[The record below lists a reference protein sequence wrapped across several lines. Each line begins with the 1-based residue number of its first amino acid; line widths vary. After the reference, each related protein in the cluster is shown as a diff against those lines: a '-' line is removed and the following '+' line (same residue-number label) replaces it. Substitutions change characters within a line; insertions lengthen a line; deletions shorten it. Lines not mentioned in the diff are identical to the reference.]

1 MISGRTGAFV
11 LFGSPVEHSLSPAIH
26 NTSFAELGLDY
37 VYLCHDVAPAAIG
50 AAVDGARAM
59 GFAGFNV
66 TMPCK
71 AAVIRHIDELS
82 PAAHLMG
89 AVNTVTR
96 EGDRLIGHN
105 TDGAGLLRSVTE
117 RGFNVAG
124 ADVTVIGAGG
134 AGSAVYTQA
143 ALDGAGK
150 ISVFKRANSSFEA
163 SSKKIATLSEHTGVN
178 LSLTDVADEAALERA
193 VREAD
198 IVVDATRVG
207 MAPLEN
213 QSNIKEEWLRPG
225 QAVVDTVYHP
235 RKTKLLELAARA
247 GATPIDGLGMLLW
260 QAAIAEEIWLDV
272 AMPVDRVREAV
283 FGKSAYI
290 EKSTSR

>member
-163 SSKKIATLSEHTGVN
+163 SSKKIAALSEHTGVN

-213 QSNIKEEWLRPG
+213 QSNIEEEWLRPG

>member
-1 MISGRTGAFV
+1 MISGRTGVFV

-163 SSKKIATLSEHTGVN
+163 SSKKIAALSEHTGVN

>member
-124 ADVTVIGAGG
+124 ADITVIGAGG

-163 SSKKIATLSEHTGVN
+163 SSKKIAALCEHTGVN
-178 LSLTDVADEAALERA
+178 LTLADVADEAALERA

-213 QSNIKEEWLRPG
+213 QSNIEEEWLRPG

>member
-1 MISGRTGAFV
+1 MISGRTKAFA
-11 LFGSPVEHSLSPAIH
+11 LFGSPVEHSLSPAMH
-26 NTSFAELGLDY
+26 NVSFAELGLDC
-37 VYLCHDVAPAAIG
+37 VYLCHDVVPSAIG
-50 AAVDGARAM
+50 AAVAGARAM

-71 AAVIRHIDELS
+71 AAVIEHLDELS
-82 PAAHLMG
+82 PAARLMG
-89 AVNTVTR
+89 AVNTVKR

-105 TDGAGLLRSVTE
+105 TDGAGLLRSVAE
-117 RGFNVAG
+117 RGFDVAG
-124 ADVTVIGAGG
+124 ADVAVIGAGG

-143 ALDGAGK
+143 ALDGAGRV
-150 ISVFKRANSSFEA
+150 SVFKRTNASFGPT
-163 SSKKIATLSEHTGVN
+163 SQKIAALSERTGVN
-178 LSLTDVADEAALERA
+178 LTLTDVADEAALERA

-207 MAPLEN
+207 MAPLES
-213 QSNIKEEWLRPG
+213 QSNVREEWLRPG

-235 RKTKLLELAARA
+235 RETKLLALAAQA

-260 QAAIAEEIWLDV
+260 QASIAEEIWLDV

-283 FGKSAYI
+283 FGG
-290 EKSTSR
+290 

>member
-71 AAVIRHIDELS
+71 AVVIRHIDELS

-163 SSKKIATLSEHTGVN
+163 SSKKIAALSEHTGVN

-213 QSNIKEEWLRPG
+213 QSNIEEEWLRPG

>member
-1 MISGRTGAFV
+1 MISGRTGVFV

-50 AAVDGARAM
+50 AAVEGAHAM

-71 AAVIRHIDELS
+71 AAVIEHLDELS
-82 PAAHLMG
+82 PAARLMG

-143 ALDGAGK
+143 ALDGAGRV
-150 ISVFKRANSSFEA
+150 SVFKRANSSFEA
-163 SSKKIATLSEHTGVN
+163 SSKKIAALSEHTGVK

-213 QSNIKEEWLRPG
+213 QSNVKEEWLRPG

>member
-1 MISGRTGAFV
+1 MISGRTKAFA
-11 LFGSPVEHSLSPAIH
+11 LFGSPVEHSLSPAMH
-26 NTSFAELGLDY
+26 NASFAELGLDC
-37 VYLCHDVAPAAIG
+37 VYLCHDVVPSAVA
-50 AAVDGARAM
+50 AAVAGARAM

-71 AAVIRHIDELS
+71 AAVIEHLDELS
-82 PAAHLMG
+82 PAARLMG
-89 AVNTVTR
+89 AVNTVKR

-105 TDGAGLLRSVTE
+105 TDGAGLLRSVAE
-117 RGFNVAG
+117 RGFDVAG
-124 ADVTVIGAGG
+124 ADVAVIGAGG

-143 ALDGAGK
+143 ALDGAGRV
-150 ISVFKRANSSFEA
+150 SVFKRANASFEPT
-163 SSKKIATLSEHTGVN
+163 SQKIAALSERTGVN
-178 LSLTDVADEAALERA
+178 LTLTDVADEAALERA

-207 MAPLEN
+207 MAPLES
-213 QSNIKEEWLRPG
+213 QSNVKEEWLRPG

-235 RKTKLLELAARA
+235 RETKLLALAAQA

-283 FGKSAYI
+283 FGG
-290 EKSTSR
+290 

>member
-1 MISGRTGAFV
+1 
-11 LFGSPVEHSLSPAIH
+11 
-26 NTSFAELGLDY
+26 
-37 VYLCHDVAPAAIG
+37 
-50 AAVDGARAM
+50 M
-59 GFAGFNV
+59 GFAGLNV

-163 SSKKIATLSEHTGVN
+163 SSKKIAALSEHTGVN

>member
-71 AAVIRHIDELS
+71 AAVIKHIDELS

-124 ADVTVIGAGG
+124 ADITVIGAGG

-163 SSKKIATLSEHTGVN
+163 SAKKIAALCEHTGVN
-178 LSLTDVADEAALERA
+178 LTLADVADEAALERA

-207 MAPLEN
+207 MTPLEN

-235 RKTKLLELAARA
+235 RKTKLLKLAARA

>member
-37 VYLCHDVAPAAIG
+37 VSLCHDVAPAAIG

-71 AAVIRHIDELS
+71 AVVIRHIDELS

-163 SSKKIATLSEHTGVN
+163 SSKKIAALSEHTGVN
-178 LSLTDVADEAALERA
+178 LTLTDVADEAALERA

-207 MAPLEN
+207 MAPLES

-235 RKTKLLELAARA
+235 RETKLLTLAARA

>member
-1 MISGRTGAFV
+1 MISGRTKAFA
-11 LFGSPVEHSLSPAIH
+11 LFGSPVEHSLSPAMH
-26 NTSFAELGLDY
+26 NASFAELGLDC
-37 VYLCHDVAPAAIG
+37 VYLCHDVVPSAVA
-50 AAVDGARAM
+50 AAVAGARAM

-71 AAVIRHIDELS
+71 AAVIEHLDELS
-82 PAAHLMG
+82 PAARLMG
-89 AVNTVTR
+89 AVNTVKR

-105 TDGAGLLRSVTE
+105 TDGAGLLRSVAE

-124 ADVTVIGAGG
+124 ADVAVIGAGG
-134 AGSAVYTQA
+134 AGSAVFTQA
-143 ALDGAGK
+143 ALDGAGRG
-150 ISVFKRANSSFEA
+150 SVFKRANASFGPT
-163 SSKKIATLSEHTGVN
+163 SQKIAALSERTGVN
-178 LSLTDVADEAALERA
+178 LTLTDVADEAALERA

-207 MAPLEN
+207 MAPLES
-213 QSNIKEEWLRPG
+213 QSNVKEEWLRPG

-235 RKTKLLELAARA
+235 RETKLLALAARA

-283 FGKSAYI
+283 FGG
-290 EKSTSR
+290 

>member
-1 MISGRTGAFV
+1 MISGRTKAFA
-11 LFGSPVEHSLSPAIH
+11 LFGSPVEHSLSPALH
-26 NTSFAELGLDY
+26 NASFAELGLDC
-37 VYLCHDVAPAAIG
+37 VYLCHDVVPSAVA
-50 AAVDGARAM
+50 AAVAGARAM

-71 AAVIRHIDELS
+71 AAVIEHLDELS
-82 PAAHLMG
+82 PAARLMG
-89 AVNTVTR
+89 AVNTVKR

-117 RGFNVAG
+117 RGFDVAG
-124 ADVTVIGAGG
+124 ADVAVIGAGG

-150 ISVFKRANSSFEA
+150 VSVFKRANASFEPT
-163 SSKKIATLSEHTGVN
+163 SQKIAALSERTGVN
-178 LSLTDVADEAALERA
+178 LTLTDVADEAALERA

-207 MAPLEN
+207 MAPLES
-213 QSNIKEEWLRPG
+213 QSNVKEEWLRPG

-235 RKTKLLELAARA
+235 RETKLLALAARA

-283 FGKSAYI
+283 FGG
-290 EKSTSR
+290 

>member
-1 MISGRTGAFV
+1 MISGRTKAFA
-11 LFGSPVEHSLSPAIH
+11 LFGSPVEHSLSPAMH
-26 NTSFAELGLDY
+26 NASFAELGLDC
-37 VYLCHDVAPAAIG
+37 VYLCHDVVPSAVA
-50 AAVDGARAM
+50 AAVAGARAM

-71 AAVIRHIDELS
+71 AAVIEHLDELS
-82 PAAHLMG
+82 PAARLMG
-89 AVNTVTR
+89 AVNTVKR

-105 TDGAGLLRSVTE
+105 TDGAGLLRSVAE
-117 RGFNVAG
+117 RGFDVAG
-124 ADVTVIGAGG
+124 ADVAVIGAGG

-143 ALDGAGK
+143 ALDGAGRV
-150 ISVFKRANSSFEA
+150 SVFKRANASFEPT
-163 SSKKIATLSEHTGVN
+163 SQKIAALSERTGVN
-178 LSLTDVADEAALERA
+178 LTLTDVADEAALERA

-207 MAPLEN
+207 MAPLES
-213 QSNIKEEWLRPG
+213 QSNVKEEWLRPG

-235 RKTKLLELAARA
+235 RETKLLALAARA

-283 FGKSAYI
+283 FGG
-290 EKSTSR
+290 

>member
-163 SSKKIATLSEHTGVN
+163 SSKKIAALSEHTGVN

>member
-1 MISGRTGAFV
+1 MISGHTGAFV

-71 AAVIRHIDELS
+71 AAVIKHIDELS

-163 SSKKIATLSEHTGVN
+163 SSKKIAALCEHTGVN
-178 LSLTDVADEAALERA
+178 LTLTDVADEAALERA

-207 MAPLEN
+207 MAPLES

-235 RKTKLLELAARA
+235 RETKLLTLAARA

-260 QAAIAEEIWLDV
+260 QAAIAEEIWLNV

>member
-1 MISGRTGAFV
+1 MISGRTGVFV

-50 AAVDGARAM
+50 AAVEGARAM

-71 AAVIRHIDELS
+71 AAVIEHLDELS
-82 PAAHLMG
+82 PAARLMG

-163 SSKKIATLSEHTGVN
+163 SSKKIAALSERTGVN
-178 LSLTDVADEAALERA
+178 LTLTDVADEAALERA

-207 MAPLEN
+207 MAPLES

-235 RKTKLLELAARA
+235 RETKLLTLAARA

>member
-163 SSKKIATLSEHTGVN
+163 SSKKIAALSEHTGVN

-235 RKTKLLELAARA
+235 RKTKLLTLAARA

>member
-1 MISGRTGAFV
+1 MISGRTKAFA
-11 LFGSPVEHSLSPAIH
+11 LFGSPVEHSLSPAMH
-26 NTSFAELGLDY
+26 NVSFAELGLDC
-37 VYLCHDVAPAAIG
+37 VYLCHDVVPSAIG
-50 AAVDGARAM
+50 AAVAGARAM

-71 AAVIRHIDELS
+71 AAVIEHLDELS
-82 PAAHLMG
+82 PAARLMG
-89 AVNTVTR
+89 AVNTVKR

-105 TDGAGLLRSVTE
+105 TDGAGLLRSVAE
-117 RGFNVAG
+117 RGFDVAG
-124 ADVTVIGAGG
+124 ADVAVIGAGG

-150 ISVFKRANSSFEA
+150 VSVFKRANASFEPT
-163 SSKKIATLSEHTGVN
+163 SQKIAALSERTGVN
-178 LSLTDVADEAALERA
+178 LTLTDVADEAALERA

-207 MAPLEN
+207 MAPLES
-213 QSNIKEEWLRPG
+213 QSNVKEEWLRPG

-235 RKTKLLELAARA
+235 RETKLLALAARA

-283 FGKSAYI
+283 FGG
-290 EKSTSR
+290 

>member
-1 MISGRTGAFV
+1 MISGRTKAFA
-11 LFGSPVEHSLSPAIH
+11 LFGSPVEHSLSPALH
-26 NTSFAELGLDY
+26 NASFAELGLDC
-37 VYLCHDVAPAAIG
+37 VYLCHDVVPSAVA
-50 AAVDGARAM
+50 AAVAGARAM

-71 AAVIRHIDELS
+71 AAVIEHLDELS
-82 PAAHLMG
+82 PAARLMG
-89 AVNTVTR
+89 AVNTVKR

-117 RGFNVAG
+117 RGFDVAG
-124 ADVTVIGAGG
+124 ADVAVIGAGG

-150 ISVFKRANSSFEA
+150 VSVFKRANASFEPT
-163 SSKKIATLSEHTGVN
+163 SQKIAALSERTGVN
-178 LSLTDVADEAALERA
+178 LTLTDVADEAALERA

-207 MAPLEN
+207 MAPLES
-213 QSNIKEEWLRPG
+213 QSNVREEWLRPG

-235 RKTKLLELAARA
+235 RETKLLALAARA

-272 AMPVDRVREAV
+272 AMPVERVREAG
-283 FGKSAYI
+283 FGG
-290 EKSTSR
+290 

>member
-1 MISGRTGAFV
+1 MISGRTKAFA
-11 LFGSPVEHSLSPAIH
+11 LFGSPVEHSLSPAMH
-26 NTSFAELGLDY
+26 NASFAELGLDC
-37 VYLCHDVAPAAIG
+37 VYLCHDVVPSAVA
-50 AAVDGARAM
+50 AAVAGARAM

-71 AAVIRHIDELS
+71 AAVIEHLDELS
-82 PAAHLMG
+82 PAARLMG
-89 AVNTVTR
+89 AVNTVKR

-105 TDGAGLLRSVTE
+105 TDGAGLLRSVAE

-124 ADVTVIGAGG
+124 ADVAVIGAGG
-134 AGSAVYTQA
+134 AGSAVFTQA
-143 ALDGAGK
+143 ALDGAGRV
-150 ISVFKRANSSFEA
+150 SVFKRANASFEPT
-163 SSKKIATLSEHTGVN
+163 SQKIAALSERTGVS
-178 LSLTDVADEAALERA
+178 LTLTDVADEAALERA

-207 MAPLEN
+207 MAPLES
-213 QSNIKEEWLRPG
+213 QSNVKEEWLRPG

-235 RKTKLLELAARA
+235 RETKLLALAAQA

-283 FGKSAYI
+283 FGG
-290 EKSTSR
+290 